1 MDYKSYSSAA
11 LKLAHKG
18 LSGILPARCPVNGRI
33 VSESGA
39 ISPEAWAQLTFISA
53 PQCRCCG
60 FPFPVAET
68 ASPPTLD
75 DFLCGDCLETPKLY
89 QSCRSALVY
98 DEASRSLILAFKHGD
113 QTLLARFLAG
123 LMVRSGADILAG
135 GADVLVPV
143 PLHWRRLVMRRYNQS
158 ALLARHISALSGV
171 PVDAFSLVRTRATPS
186 QGHKRAKERLEN
198 VGNAFEV
205 KAGRCDR
212 IEGKSI
218 VLIDDVL
225 TTGATI
231 GECCKALLKAGA
243 RSVDVLT
250 VARVVKAH

>member
-18 LSGILPARCPVNGRI
+18 LSALLPPRCPVNGRI
-33 VSESGA
+33 VSEAGA
-39 ISPEAWAQLTFISA
+39 ISPEAWGQLTFISA
-53 PQCRCCG
+53 PLCRCCG
-60 FPFPVAET
+60 FPFPVADT
-68 ASPPTLD
+68 AASPVFD
-75 DFLCGDCLETPKLY
+75 DFLCGDCLETPKPY
-89 QSCRSALVY
+89 QSCRSALAY
-98 DEASRSLILAFKHGD
+98 DDASRSLILAFKHGD
-113 QTLLARFLAG
+113 QTLLAKFLAG
-123 LMVRSGADILAG
+123 LMVRSGADILA

-158 ALLARHISALSGV
+158 ALLARQMSVLSGV
-171 PVDAFSLVRTRATPS
+171 PVDALSLVRTRATAS
-186 QGHKRAKERLEN
+186 QGHKTARERLEN
-198 VGNAFEV
+198 VGKAFAV
-205 KAGRCDR
+205 PSGRIDR
-212 IEGKSI
+212 VEGKSV

-231 GECCKALLKAGA
+231 GECSKALLEAGA